1 MGKGQGESWDITAKE
16 KRFVVPN
23 AASENPV
30 AQVESGPFPEQ
41 VQAQPTSFHSLH
53 S

>member
-1 MGKGQGESWDITAKE
+1 MGKGQGESVDITAKE

-30 AQVESGPFPEQ
+30 AQVESGPFREQ
-41 VQAQPTSFHSLH
+41 VRAHPNSFHSQH